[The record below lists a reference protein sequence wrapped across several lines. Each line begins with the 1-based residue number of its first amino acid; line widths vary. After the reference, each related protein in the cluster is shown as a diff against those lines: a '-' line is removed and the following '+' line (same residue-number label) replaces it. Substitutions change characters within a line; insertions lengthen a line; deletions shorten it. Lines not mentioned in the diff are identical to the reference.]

1 MKAST
6 SLLRI
11 PTNNCL
17 ASQQEGKRMIWCVIT
32 WFCMCMF
39 GFSASMLRPYPG
51 SQKGRFSPGARRPRP
66 LGTQPPA
73 PPQLHT
79 HWCTQPVTDEKSAAG
94 TTDAMRL
101 EMLVIYSLWKRL
113 GGRVGGKCVCVCVCA
128 WVRAQWEEENHN
140 SVLWFSWH
148 ILSITLS
155 VTWLM
160 GTTESRVNEWPSSHV
175 NPLFQS
181 LSFHEFSAFILPMW
195 WGCYWDR
202 RWVSRKLRGAFLEC
216 STFPQWGILN
226 RRVIMKQVK

>member
-1 MKAST
+1 MW
-6 SLLRI
+6 LLD
-11 PTNNCL
+11 
-17 ASQQEGKRMIWCVIT
+17 SVCV
-32 WFCMCMF
+32 C
-39 GFSASMLRPYPG
+39 SG
-51 SQKGRFSPGARRPRP
+51 SQPQCCGHIQVARKVDSHLEPGDHAPWAHSP
-66 LGTQPPA
+66 PPH
-73 PPQLHT
+73 PSYIL
-79 HWCTQPVTDEKSAAG
+79 
-94 TTDAMRL
+94 TDAPSQWQMKRVLLARL
-101 EMLVIYSLWKRL
+101 TPWGWRCLLFTASEKGW
-113 GGRVGGKCVCVCVCA
+113 GGGLEGSVCVCVCA